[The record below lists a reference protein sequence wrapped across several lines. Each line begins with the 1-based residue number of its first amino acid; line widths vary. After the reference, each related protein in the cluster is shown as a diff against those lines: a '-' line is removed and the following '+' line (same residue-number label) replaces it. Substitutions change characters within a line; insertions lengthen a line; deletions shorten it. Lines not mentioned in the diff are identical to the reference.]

1 MLILIYASL
10 VLSILVAF
18 LAIVM
23 LNMAVLPRLGP
34 EPAKEGRRT
43 KDEGQQVTPQPRV
56 AVLVPARNEE
66 INIEACLSSLLTQD
80 YPNLEIWVY
89 DDASTDRTAE
99 IAAGIQSGW
108 QSAIRNPQSAKESFR
123 IPHST
128 FRIVTGTGAPPAGW
142 LGKAHACYRL
152 YQAMRAVS
160 EPDYVLFTDAD
171 VRFEPEA
178 VSRAVS
184 TARRYDAGL
193 LSIYPRQVT
202 AGWAER
208 LVVPMLSHWA
218 VYDFLP
224 LPLAF
229 SPKTGPAFAAAN
241 GQFMLFKREVYE
253 ACGGH
258 ESVRS
263 QVLEDVGLA
272 REVRRAGC
280 RALLADG
287 GPLVHTRMYHGA
299 SEVWEGYSK
308 NAYAFFGYSPFFL
321 ASEIILLL
329 LFYVLPPVLAI
340 SYQLSAIGFVFVA
353 QYLVAVLTRL
363 VLAVHFKDRLL
374 DTLLHPV
381 AVLCLIAVEINSMV
395 WAMTGRGVWKGRSVK
410 HEA

>member
-1 MLILIYASL
+1 MLIFILAVL

-23 LNMAVLPRLGP
+23 VNMAVLLRLD
-34 EPAKEGRRT
+34 EGRST
-43 KDEGQQVTPQPRV
+43 KDETSQVTHQPRV

-66 INIEACLSSLLTQD
+66 INIEACLSLLLAQD
-80 YPNLEIWVY
+80 YLDLEIWLY

-99 IAAGIQSGW
+99 IAAGIQSTW
-108 QSAIRNPQSAKESFR
+108 QSAIRNPQSAIGSFR
-123 IPHST
+123 I
-128 FRIVTGTGAPPAGW
+128 VKGTDAPPAGW

-152 YQAMRAVS
+152 YQAMRAES

-178 VSRAVS
+178 VSRAVA
-184 TARRYDAGL
+184 TAQRSDAGL
-193 LSIYPRQVT
+193 LSIYPRQIT
-202 AGWAER
+202 GSWLER

-253 ACGGH
+253 AIGGH

-272 REVRRAGC
+272 REVRAAGF

-287 GPLVHTRMYHGA
+287 GPLVRTRMYYGA
-299 SEVWEGYSK
+299 GEVWEGYSK

-321 ASEIILLL
+321 AVEIVLLL
-329 LFYVLPPVLAI
+329 LVYVLPPVLAI
-340 SYQLSAIGFVFVA
+340 SYQLSPLGFIFAA
-353 QYLVAVLTRL
+353 QYFTAVLTRL
-363 VLAVHFKDRLL
+363 ILAIRFKDRLL

-381 AVLCLIAVEINSMV
+381 AVLCLIAVEINSML
-395 WAMTGRGVWKGRSVK
+395 WAMTGRGAWKGRSVK
-410 HEA
+410 REA

>member
-1 MLILIYASL
+1 MLIFTLAIL

-18 LAIVM
+18 LAIV
-23 LNMAVLPRLGP
+23 LVNMAVLLRLD
-34 EPAKEGRRT
+34 EGRRA
-43 KDEGQQVTPQPRV
+43 EGNGRQLTPQPSL

-66 INIEACLSSLLTQD
+66 INIEACLSSLLAQD
-80 YPNLEIWVY
+80 YPNLEIWLY

-99 IAAGIQSGW
+99 IAAGIQS
-108 QSAIRNPQSAKESFR
+108 AIRNPQSA
-123 IPHST
+123 IH
-128 FRIVTGTGAPPAGW
+128 IVRGTVAPPAGW

-152 YQAMRAVS
+152 YQAMRAES

-171 VRFEPEA
+171 VRFEPQA
-178 VSRAVS
+178 VSRAIA
-184 TARRYDAGL
+184 TAQRSESGL
-193 LSIYPRQVT
+193 LSIYPRQIMVS
-202 AGWAER
+202 WFER
-208 LVVPMLSHWA
+208 LLVPMLSHWA

-253 ACGGH
+253 AIGGH

-272 REVRRAGC
+272 REVRKAGF

-287 GPLVHTRMYHGA
+287 GPHVRTRMYQGA
-299 SEVWEGYSK
+299 GEVWEGYSK
-308 NAYAFFGYSPFFL
+308 NAYAFFDYSPFFL
-321 ASEIILLL
+321 AIEIVLLL
-329 LFYVLPPVLAI
+329 LFYLLPPVLAI
-340 SYQLSAIGFVFVA
+340 SYQLSGIGFVFAA
-353 QYLVAVLTRL
+353 QYATAVLTRL
-363 VLAVHFKDRLL
+363 VLAIRFKDRLL

-395 WAMTGRGVWKGRSVK
+395 WAMTGRGAWKGRNVK
-410 HEA
+410 RET